1 MDKLSYHVL
10 KYIFVILLPISF
22 FLGLIF
28 GEVRLSISQI
38 LHPSGVYSIILF
50 DIRLPTVISAM
61 LIGVLISLSGAIL
74 QHLLKNPLVDPYISG
89 TASGGA
95 FGAVLTYFLLA
106 FNLPFSWLIY
116 FQPIVAFFTATLATL
131 ITVGIGRKGNV
142 YAIVV
147 GGVVVSYIFSSLT
160 TILLVIFQ
168 QKYPQIPPLTFWLL
182 GEISIIGWEDV
193 IILFILTVV
202 MLFLTIKFSRVIDLV
217 AISDEISYT
226 HNINPGK
233 FRLFWLLLV
242 SLVTAYIVSI
252 AGIIGFVG
260 IIVPHIAR
268 RIDGSMRGLSVYSPL
283 IGSVIMEFSNI
294 VSRGIFGTIIPI
306 TAITALIASPLIIS
320 ILVRVNAGQGVES

>member
-1 MDKLSYHVL
+1 ML